1 MKKFIAVITIFMC
14 LLSATTV
21 YAANT
26 ENVIEPTKTSGTLV
40 EIKQKEIKTM
50 EDYVEQYGNETYG
63 YVAYILNLVR
73 IYSIPFCFVG
83 IVISAIYRYVIDKG
97 FGVMIGIVTVLVI
110 CQILP
115 LIFAIVVKGWRG

>member
-40 EIKQKEIKTM
+40 EEQVAEEEPQSM
-50 EDYVEQYGNETYG
+50 EEVVETAEEN
-63 YVAYILNLVR
+63 
-73 IYSIPFCFVG
+73 
-83 IVISAIYRYVIDKG
+83 
-97 FGVMIGIVTVLVI
+97 
-110 CQILP
+110 
-115 LIFAIVVKGWRG
+115 

>member
-50 EDYVEQYGNETYG
+50 EEIQQAGN
-63 YVAYILNLVR
+63 N
-73 IYSIPFCFVG
+73 
-83 IVISAIYRYVIDKG
+83 
-97 FGVMIGIVTVLVI
+97 
-110 CQILP
+110 
-115 LIFAIVVKGWRG
+115 